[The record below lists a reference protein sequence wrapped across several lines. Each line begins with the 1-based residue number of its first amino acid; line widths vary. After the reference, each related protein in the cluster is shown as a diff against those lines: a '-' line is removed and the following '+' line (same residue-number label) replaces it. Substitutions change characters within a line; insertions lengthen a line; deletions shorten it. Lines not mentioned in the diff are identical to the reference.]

1 MKNSALALAFAAI
14 VAGVAALY
22 YDATQS
28 LDQIDKSQAE
38 LGNVIIERVNS
49 LELEVGLLKLKK
61 LDDRGPVGERVVTLP
76 NDGGKWHLSIWY
88 ANKTTDS
95 ASRRLANYFASD
107 PVLQSISTQAIIHEH
122 DASNPDPVFA
132 ARYSDQ
138 PAPGVLLQNS
148 KGVVVYKATGNNIP
162 TTGAA
167 LATEIL
173 DSVGIKAQDCPDGN
187 CPLPDDTGRRPLAD
201 RRPNRNSQQVTEG
214 QQVALGAAFVL
225 VAAFVAYLLFN
236 QPQQQRPAA

>member
-1 MKNSALALAFAAI
+1 MKSTALAFVFAAI

-22 YDATQS
+22 YDTAKN
-28 LDQIDKSQAE
+28 LDEIDTAQAE
-38 LGNVIIERVNS
+38 LGNHLLERIVSVEERV
-49 LELEVGLLKLKK
+49 ELMK
-61 LDDRGPVGERVVTLP
+61 LDAKGPIGERVVTLP